1 MEEPLPLLLKGL
13 AQQEPVE
20 SSDVAM
26 AEVAVHPAVQVEGL
40 EAQEGLAVSLEAVAV
55 LVE

>member
-1 MEEPLPLLLKGL
+1 MPPLILLKKL

-20 SSDVAM
+20 NL
-26 AEVAVHPAVQVEGL
+26 VAVMAVAVVHPVVQVEGL
-40 EAQEGLAVSLEAVAV
+40 EAQEGLAVSLEVAAD

>member
-1 MEEPLPLLLKGL
+1 
-13 AQQEPVE
+13 

-40 EAQEGLAVSLEAVAV
+40 EAQEGLAVPLEVAAD